1 MPSFHTDVPA
11 ILAFLLPLI
20 SAQWT
25 SILPST
31 FYRSFHLSGTRYN
44 TDRIYLTT
52 LVKLHCYSL
61 RSAGYSSS
69 LLQRLPLP
77 FYLHLLSLP
86 RVWYRT
92 EVQGSSALPVPL
104 LMYFYSILH
113 KINGCYRTGFF
124 RTFIMFIVAHN
135 DNIICK
141 TGLLFAIIKCCIG
154 RWYIIIYG

>member
-11 ILAFLLPLI
+11 IFAFFWPPVT
-20 SAQWT
+20 SARWIL
-25 SILPST
+25 ILPST

-52 LVKLHCYSL
+52 LVKLRCYSL

-92 EVQGSSALPVPL
+92 EVQGSSALPV
-104 LMYFYSILH
+104 
-113 KINGCYRTGFF
+113 
-124 RTFIMFIVAHN
+124 
-135 DNIICK
+135 
-141 TGLLFAIIKCCIG
+141 LLFNVSFIPFFTKSMDATEPASSEPL
-154 RWYIIIYG
+154 